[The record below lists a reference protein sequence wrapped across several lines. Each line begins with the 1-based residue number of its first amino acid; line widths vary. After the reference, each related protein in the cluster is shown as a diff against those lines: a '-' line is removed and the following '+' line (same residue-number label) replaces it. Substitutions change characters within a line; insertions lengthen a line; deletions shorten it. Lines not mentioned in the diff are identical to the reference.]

1 MRTIIP
7 VFGVSYFG
15 IIFRRKTM
23 VTFILSIAL
32 LALGYVFYGK
42 RVDRIFGSDD
52 RATPVITLNDGVDFV
67 PKFSWF
73 SC

>member
-1 MRTIIP
+1 
-7 VFGVSYFG
+7 
-15 IIFRRKTM
+15 M